1 MRVEVYFDILCPWCY
16 IGKRRLT
23 TALANR
29 SDAEVVWRSLEL
41 DPEGSPV
48 AGPTAAEV
56 IAQYQSSPQ
65 RAAAR
70 VQHIQALGAA
80 EGLELNLHK
89 ARPVNSFDAHRLVH
103 LAASHGLA
111 DQALEALLHGY
122 HTEGLDIAAP
132 DVLVA
137 LGASAGLDPDEVR
150 RTLAEDT
157 FARNVRADERS
168 AVERGIRGVP
178 TLVVDGGPPVS
189 AVQDPV
195 VLDGL
200 LESPPRV

>member
-23 TALANR
+23 TALADR
-29 SDAEVVWRSLEL
+29 GDVEVVWRSLEL
-41 DPEGSPV
+41 DPDGSAV

-56 IAQYQSSPQ
+56 IAQYQSSPE

-70 VQHIQALGAA
+70 VEHIQALGAA

-89 ARPVNSFDAHRLVH
+89 ARPVNSFDAHRLVR
-103 LAASHGLA
+103 LGASHDLA
-111 DQALEALLHGY
+111 DQTLEALLHGY

-132 DVLVA
+132 DVLAA
-137 LGASAGLDPDEVR
+137 LGVSAGLDPTEVR
-150 RTLAEDT
+150 RTLAGDAFT
-157 FARNVRADERS
+157 QHVRADERS

-178 TLVVDGGPPVS
+178 TLVTGEGPPVS
-189 AVQDPV
+189 LIQDPA
-195 VLDGL
+195 VLAGL
-200 LESPPRV
+200 LEGTPRA

>member
-111 DQALEALLHGY
+111 DQSLEALLHGY

-150 RTLAEDT
+150 QTLAEDT